1 MSPKIKDPPQYESD
15 DESIPPPP
23 PPPPADSSK
32 EAFIDNHS
40 ENENGV
46 STPGP
51 SKKWRILKKEAEHVL
66 IPQDNLEDVAAASSA
81 ANGSPNPAQGYFRGV
96 QSAQQDEEEEA
107 GMDDIEIPSSSIV
120 ARLNGIERKLK
131 RKKTLVRTGLIFLVL
146 LIIIIAATTGSI
158 YGTRKKANPYAV
170 SGNDPLLKTP
180 GSKYLSQK
188 YPSIKERI
196 MTSTLSPQYRALEW
210 INDSSVNGDF
220 NYADE
225 TTFDSEE
232 KAFEFEQRYAAACF
246 YSGLTEE
253 DWVNSALWM
262 SSEPLCNWH
271 GIACNEDTVV
281 KLELTDNLM
290 RGILVPEIS
299 LMSGLQQILLDSNWI
314 RGKLTE
320 DMSNLKA
327 LVTLDLF
334 DNLMTGTLPE
344 SFSTLPE
351 LTEMY
356 LGKNKFSGTV
366 PQLWKQMNNLE
377 YLWLDDLNLSGNI
390 PSALFE
396 MQSLSVFKINNS
408 GLSGTIPS
416 SAGNL
421 ATITYLNLS
430 NNGITGGIPSSIQ
443 NLPLE
448 TLAVNDNPNLFDS
461 VGGSIPD
468 FLMGISTLQELNLSN
483 TGLSGAIPDFE
494 STDFSGLTALDLS
507 RNKLTGEIPI
517 QIAYAENLAL
527 IALNENELEGGLP
540 WSFADL
546 ANLEVLNLSNNKL
559 TGVIPTVQNP
569 QNPQTSWAAET
580 SFNALR
586 EIRLSNN
593 YLEGQ
598 LPDFQGL
605 DLIEEIH
612 FDGNVFE
619 GDIPQFISN
628 LSTLVVLNLSNNNFE
643 DSGGFTGTI
652 PNAFANLDNLRILN
666 IEGNSISGSVPAAI
680 AEMESLEEFY
690 FFDNEITS
698 VNEAVCSLNLGA
710 LMGGC
715 SISCSCC
722 TDSCRL

>member
-1 MSPKIKDPPQYESD
+1 MSPKIQDPPQYESD

-32 EAFIDNHS
+32 EAFIDNHN
-40 ENENGV
+40 EDENGV

-81 ANGSPNPAQGYFRGV
+81 ANGSPNPVQGYYRGV

-120 ARLNGIERKLK
+120 ARLNGIERKLR
-131 RKKTLVRTGLIFLVL
+131 RKKTLVRTGLIFLIL
-146 LIIIIAATTGSI
+146 LIVIIAVTTGSI
-158 YGTRKKANPYAV
+158 YGTRKKSNPFAV

-180 GSKYLSQK
+180 ASKYLSKK
-188 YPSIKERI
+188 YPSITDRT

-210 INDSSVNGDF
+210 INDSSVNGNY

-225 TTFDSEE
+225 ATFESAE

-253 DWVNSALWM
+253 EWVNSALWM
-262 SSEPLCNWH
+262 TSEPLCNWH

-281 KLELTDNLM
+281 KMELTDNLM
-290 RGILVPEIS
+290 RGILAPEIS
-299 LMSGLQQILLDSNWI
+299 LMSGLQQLLLDSNWI
-314 RGKLTE
+314 RGTLPT
-320 DMSNLKA
+320 DFSNLKA

-334 DNLMTGTLPE
+334 DNLMTGTLPQ
-344 SFSTLPE
+344 SFSTLSE

-366 PQLWKQMNNLE
+366 PELWKQMDKLE
-377 YLWLDDLNLSGNI
+377 YLWLDDLSLSGNI
-390 PSALFE
+390 PSVLFE
-396 MQSLSVFKINNS
+396 MQSLLVLKMSNS

-416 SAGNL
+416 SAGDL

-430 NNGITGGIPSSIQ
+430 GNAITGGIPSSIQ

-448 TLAVNDNPNLFDS
+448 TLSMGDNPNLFDS
-461 VGGSIPD
+461 EEGSFPD
-468 FLMGISTLQELNLSN
+468 FLSQISTLQELDLSN
-483 TGLSGAIPDFE
+483 TGLSGEIPAFV
-494 STDFSGLTALDLS
+494 STDFPELTALDLS
-507 RNKLTGEIPI
+507 KNNLSGTIPLSM
-517 QIAYAENLAL
+517 AYAANLAL
-527 IALNENELEGGLP
+527 IALNENQLEGELP

-546 ANLEVLNLSNNKL
+546 TNLEVLNLSNNKL
-559 TGVIPTVQNP
+559 TGTIPS
-569 QNPQTSWAAET
+569 TSWANAA

-593 YLEGQ
+593 YLEGE

-619 GDIPQFISN
+619 GDIPQFISD

-652 PNAFANLDNLRILN
+652 PAAFANLDDLRILN
-666 IEGNSISGSVPAAI
+666 IEGNSISGTVPAAI
-680 AEMESLEEFY
+680 ANMESLEEFY
-690 FFDNEITS
+690 FFDNQITS
-698 VNEAVCSLNLGA
+698 VNEAICSLNLGA

-722 TDSCRL
+722 TDSCRF